1 MILSIHR
8 NKLKTHEALISNS
21 LLLFKMFGIGVIA
34 GTAWIHLLP
43 DAFSQFSSPCLAD
56 GWKSYGPAYVG
67 LFGMTA
73 AFLVQLVEF
82 TAEGI
87 KTKTKRTKRRE
98 SECVDLTQNPSLDSG
113 SEKQHP
119 LNTIE
124 IVSEPST
131 VETTALT
138 LAPSGSDF
146 VIATDSD
153 GTTSPLTPTDA
164 NPTPSFLNVIPSA
177 HGGAMSHDLQT
188 PNSSTELSTIIL
200 ELGILFH
207 SLIIGIT
214 LGVTP
219 DDAFGTLL
227 AAICF
232 HQMFEGMALGVLIG
246 DLSNL
251 SNGTKKLLGL
261 MYPMTTPIGLAIGIA
276 VRNSYNSNSSTLI
289 VVQGILDSL
298 SAGILFFNTYCELM
312 SEQVSHSPHFLS
324 LGSTLKIA
332 SFLAMYLGA
341 AAMAIVALW
350 A

>member
-1 MILSIHR
+1 
-8 NKLKTHEALISNS
+8 
-21 LLLFKMFGIGVIA
+21 MFGIGVIA

-43 DAFSQFSSPCLAD
+43 DAYSQFSNPCLAD

-87 KTKTKRTKRRE
+87 KAKRTKRRE
-98 SECVDLTQNPSLDSG
+98 SECVDLTQKPFLDCG
-113 SEKQHP
+113 SEKLHP
-119 LNTIE
+119 LGPIE

-131 VETTALT
+131 AHIETTTLT
-138 LAPSGSDF
+138 LALSSSDF

-153 GTTSPLTPTDA
+153 GSTSLGTQTDTH

-177 HGGAMSHDLQT
+177 HGGVMSHDHQS

-219 DDAFGTLL
+219 DSAFGTLL

-246 DLSNL
+246 GLSNL

-261 MYPMTTPIGLAIGIA
+261 MYPMTTPTGLAIGIA

-324 LGSTLKIA
+324 LGSTLKVA